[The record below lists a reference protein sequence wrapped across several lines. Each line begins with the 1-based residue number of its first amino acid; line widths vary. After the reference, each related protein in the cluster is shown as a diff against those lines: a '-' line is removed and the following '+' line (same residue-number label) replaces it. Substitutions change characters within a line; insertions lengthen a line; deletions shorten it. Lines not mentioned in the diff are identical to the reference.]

1 MCGLVHAHQHTLCT
15 RHVPH
20 DCVCVC
26 VCMSVRVCLIT
37 VIAGLLLISE
47 CELPGQEYSK
57 PSFKMFREC
66 SNTNPAMRKVMS
78 TEL

>member
-1 MCGLVHAHQHTLCT
+1 MHISIHCVQGMY
-15 RHVPH
+15 RMI
-20 DCVCVC
+20 VCVC

>member
-1 MCGLVHAHQHTLCT
+1 MHISIH
-15 RHVPH
+15 
-20 DCVCVC
+20 CVQGIYCMIVCVRVC

-57 PSFKMFREC
+57 LSFKMFREC
-66 SNTNPAMRKVMS
+66 SNTNPAIRKVMS
-78 TEL
+78 TEF

>member
-1 MCGLVHAHQHTLCT
+1 MHISIHCVQGIYHMIV
-15 RHVPH
+15 
-20 DCVCVC
+20 CVCVC
-26 VCMSVRVCLIT
+26 VCVYMTVHVCLII

-47 CELPGQEYSK
+47 CELPGQEYSR

-66 SNTNPAMRKVMS
+66 SNTNPAIRKVMS